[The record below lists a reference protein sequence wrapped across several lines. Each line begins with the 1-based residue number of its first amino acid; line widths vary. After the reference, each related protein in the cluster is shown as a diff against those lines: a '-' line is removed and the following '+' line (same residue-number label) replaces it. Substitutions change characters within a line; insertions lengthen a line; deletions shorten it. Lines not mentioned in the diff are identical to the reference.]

1 MVISIPF
8 FFQPTYT
15 AEIETIPTTLEENNK
30 SSYDPVVSGE
40 WITAK
45 SMSMLE

>member
-1 MVISIPF
+1 MISIPF

-15 AEIETIPTTLEENNK
+15 AEIKTIPTTLTEKKET
-30 SSYDPVVSGE
+30 SYEPVISGE